1 MVFKL
6 DHYHIFYNTNNFY
19 NNDTTVRI
27 TNSDLSN
34 FKLLGIA
41 DNKSKYTIEPKDVF
55 VTSAGNEII
64 ASYNLEIQLN
74 IVTEI
79 EDIYDTLINSDISV
93 VLVPRTVTIS
103 ENTQTLAEAGNLN
116 NAEIIVFKP
125 ARARIIEDVK
135 MGVNE
140 VNPKILKFTTSSGNQ
155 KELKKVFVVSLS

>member
-6 DHYHIFYNTNNFY
+6 DHYHIFYNSTNFY
-19 NNDTTVRI
+19 DNDTTVKI
-27 TNSDLSN
+27 TNSNLSD
-34 FKLLGIA
+34 FKFLGIA

-74 IVTEI
+74 IVTDI
-79 EDIYDTLINSDISV
+79 EKIYDTLINQDISI
-93 VLVPRTVTIS
+93 VLVPRQVSVPENATILADA
-103 ENTQTLAEAGNLN
+103 ENVN

-125 ARARIIEDVK
+125 ARARITEDVK

-140 VNPKILKFTTSSGNQ
+140 VNPKILKFVTSSGNQ
-155 KELKKVFVVSLS
+155 KELKKVYKVELW